1 MGEANDQQRDADQ
14 GRIEELEARVREL
27 QEWREQVHTLLTI
40 LAGAAGSVTRSEG
53 DTH

>member
-1 MGEANDQQRDADQ
+1 MGESDNGQAGDDPQ
-14 GRIEELEARVREL
+14 RIEELEAQVLEL